1 MLDIKKLMSATGMSE
16 DLAKQWLDPLNNTF
30 MKFSINIPLRQ
41 AHFLAQVGHESGGF
55 KASQESLNYSVD
67 GLLKTFSRSRISESD
82 VRKYGRTAEHG
93 ANQIM
98 IANTVYG
105 GEWGLKNLGN
115 TQPQDG
121 WHFRGSGLLQI
132 TGRANFTAL
141 EKVINEDVI
150 RNPQLVAEDKKI
162 SALAAG
168 WFWDSRNLNSL
179 ADKDDLVA
187 ITKRINGG
195 SNGLEDRKERL
206 EKAKKA
212 LGA

>member
-1 MLDIKKLMSATGMSE
+1 MLDIKKLMSATGMTE

-30 MKFSINIPLRQ
+30 MKFSINTPLRQ

-55 KASQESLNYSVD
+55 KASRESLNYSVD
-67 GLLKTFSRSRISESD
+67 GLLKTFSRQRISKAD
-82 VRKYGRTAEHG
+82 ALKYGRSASQG
-93 ANQIM
+93 ANQVM

-105 GEWGLKNLGN
+105 GEWGIKNLGN
-115 TQPQDG
+115 TQPRDG
-121 WHFRGSGLLQI
+121 WHFRGAGLIQT

-168 WFWDSRNLNSL
+168 FFWNSKSLNLL
-179 ADKDDLVA
+179 ADKDDLTA
-187 ITKRINGG
+187 ITKRVNGG
-195 SNGLEDRKERL
+195 SNGLEDRKQRL

-212 LGA
+212 LGV

>member
-1 MLDIKKLMSATGMSE
+1 MSATGMTQG
-16 DLAKQWLDPLNNTF
+16 LAKQWLDPLNNTF

-55 KASQESLNYSVD
+55 KASRESLNYSVD
-67 GLLKTFSRSRISESD
+67 GLLKKFSRSRISESD
-82 VRKYGRTAEHG
+82 VRKYGRTAEHA
-93 ANQIM
+93 ANQMM

-121 WHFRGSGLLQI
+121 WHFRGAGLIQI

-195 SNGLEDRKERL
+195 SNGLEDRKKRL

-212 LGA
+212 LGVV